1 MWSVVVGALAARRD
15 QASVVV
21 VVALMACAAAATA
34 GWYAAAAGQAV
45 AVATVENAPVEQ
57 RLVTLTRPGASPAP
71 GHDLTAAFHP
81 LEFDVVSGG
90 QVPATLRAAA
100 DASGFHSVTL
110 AHRDGVCAHLVVTG
124 DCPGEAGE
132 VLVSGTLAGALGVAT
147 GGQAHLTTAA
157 TGPAPVR
164 VVGTY
169 RTADPFDPYWGDRR
183 LTAAPPGQPA
193 PEVVFTVAAGMGD
206 DPRRAVVSTHD
217 LVVGTGAFAT
227 VDPQAL
233 SAAVQAGT
241 AQLSGQGYAVTTDL
255 PPLID
260 RVAAERRE
268 VSTGVTAGVALLLLL
283 TMVTL
288 VVIFRAAADQTRRD
302 TAWWQLRGTPAGHGW
317 AATLAPSVVPL
328 LAGAVPGTA
337 IGAAAGHVLA
347 GAGGQVTV
355 AGWRLSAVLVT
366 VTVAGAVLVAVAAQ
380 IGTLRTPARDLLRR
394 VPARRRWGRRLVDVV
409 VVVLVAA
416 AAAQAA
422 LAGGR
427 VAGVATVAPGLVGLG
442 LALVAGWA
450 LAPLAARAARWALR
464 AGHLGTALAALAV
477 ARRPGAHRLFALAA
491 AAVALLTVALTGVD
505 TATRSQW
512 QRATVQTGAAH
523 VVTVEST
530 DASRLLAAVRA
541 ADPDGREAMAVVRS
555 PAQGAGPPV
564 LAVDSAR
571 LPVVAGWRH
580 GYGGGVA
587 SVAGAL
593 RPGAPSPVTV
603 SAQRLVVEASGA
615 DPQGRPVHLRVLLRT
630 VDTGTP
636 VAPVA
641 GPLSPDR
648 AAHPVRVPECAAGCR
663 LVGFEL
669 LGTAHADGH
678 TVAPD
683 GSWVHLGRLSGDTGA
698 AGRAEVVGA
707 GLLGDAGRWRPTVGE
722 WHRGPVIEARGQGL
736 RLTRPAQTPPPPQE
750 QPLLRRDDRV
760 FLVDAPVP
768 VPVVTAGWRPPPE
781 TAAEPRLPVLGGA
794 PVPVRLVRQ
803 ADLLP
808 SLGSPGAMVD
818 LEYAVATDP
827 AAGAHGTAQVW
838 LAPDAGAAVLKRL
851 RAAGLEPVRHESAA
865 QFAGRLSADGVSAA
879 ARFQVAVGLVALLL
893 AACAVLAR
901 FTGQHAGLA
910 AERSALRGQGV
921 DDRVTRT
928 VAYAVPV
935 VLSAA
940 AVAVGVAAG
949 LVGVALARAGH
960 PGFADGWTLLP
971 LPPPHPYPVLLAA
984 LISAAVLGA
993 AAAAAAVAGRRE
1005 PAP

>member
-15 QASVVV
+15 QAG
-21 VVALMACAAAATA
+21 VVAMVALLACAAAAAA

-45 AVATVENAPVEQ
+45 AVATVENAPVGQ
-57 RLVTLTRPGASPAP
+57 RLVTLTRPGAPPAA

-90 QVPATLRAAA
+90 QVPATLRAGA
-100 DASGFHSVTL
+100 DASGFHPVTL

-124 DCPGEAGE
+124 DCPAAPGE
-132 VLVSGTLAGALGVAT
+132 VLVSGTLAGTLGVAT

-169 RTADPFDPYWGDRR
+169 RVVDPFDPYWGDRR
-183 LTAAPPGQPA
+183 LNAAVPGQPA

-206 DPRRAVVSTHD
+206 DPRRAVMSTHD
-217 LVVGTGAFAT
+217 LVVDPGAFAEA
-227 VDPQAL
+227 DPQTLA
-233 SAAVQAGT
+233 AAVQAGT
-241 AQLSGQGYAVTTDL
+241 AQLSGQGYAVTTEL
-255 PPLID
+255 PALID
-260 RVAAERRE
+260 RVAAERRQ
-268 VSTGVTAGVALLLLL
+268 VSTAVAAGVVLLLLL

-288 VVIFRAAADQTRRD
+288 MVIFRAVADQTRRD
-302 TAWWQLRGTPAGHGW
+302 AAWWQLRGAPAGHGW
-317 AATLAPSVVPL
+317 TAALAPSVVPL

-337 IGAAAGHVLA
+337 IGAAAGHALP
-347 GAGGQVTV
+347 GAGGSVTG
-355 AGWRLSAVLVT
+355 AGWRLSAVLVA
-366 VTVAGAVLVAVAAQ
+366 VTVAGAVLVAVTAQ
-380 IGTLRTPARDLLRR
+380 LGTLRTPVRDLLRR
-394 VPARRRWGRRLVDVV
+394 VPARHRWGRRLVDVV

-416 AAAQAA
+416 AVAQAL
-422 LAGGR
+422 LAGDR
-427 VAGVATVAPGLVGLG
+427 LAGVATVAPGLVGLG

-464 AGHLGTALAALAV
+464 AGHLGIALAALAV
-477 ARRPGAHRLFALAA
+477 ARRPGAHRLFALAT

-505 TATRSQW
+505 TATRGQW
-512 QRATVQTGAAH
+512 QRATVQTGAAQ
-523 VVTVEST
+523 VVTIEST
-530 DASRLLAAVRA
+530 DASRLLAAVRT
-541 ADPDGREAMAVVRS
+541 ADPDGRAAMAVVRS

-564 LAVDSAR
+564 LAVDSTR
-571 LPVVAGWRH
+571 LPVVAGWQD
-580 GYGGGVA
+580 GYGGAVA

-593 RPGAPSPVTV
+593 RPGAPPPVTV
-603 SAQRLVVEASGA
+603 RGQRLAVEASGA
-615 DPQGRPVHLRVLLRT
+615 DPQGRPVNLRVLLRT
-630 VDTGTP
+630 VGTGTP

-641 GPLSPDR
+641 GPLSPER
-648 AAHPVRVPECAAGCR
+648 AAHPVEVPECATGCR

-669 LGTAHADGH
+669 LGTARADGH

-683 GSWVHLGRLSGDTGA
+683 GSWVHVHRLSGGTA
-698 AGRAEVVGA
+698 TAEGGQVVGA
-707 GLLGDAGRWRPTVGE
+707 GLLGDAGRWRPAVGE
-722 WHRGPVIEARGQGL
+722 WQRGPVIEARGHGL

-768 VPVVTAGWRPPPE
+768 VPVVTAGWRPPAE
-781 TAAEPRLPVLGGA
+781 AAAEPRLPLLGGA
-794 PVPVRLVRQ
+794 PVPVHLASR

-838 LAPDAGAAVLKRL
+838 LAPDAPAAVLERL
-851 RAAGLEPVRHESAA
+851 QAAGLRPVRHESVA
-865 QFAGRLSADGVSAA
+865 QHAGRLAADGVSAA
-879 ARFQVAVGLVALLL
+879 ARFQVAVGLVVLLL
-893 AACAVLAR
+893 AAGAVLAR
-901 FTGQHAGLA
+901 FAGQHADLA
-910 AERSALRGQGV
+910 AERAALRGQGV
-921 DDRVTRT
+921 DARVTRT

-940 AVAVGVAAG
+940 AVATGMAAG
-949 LVGVALARAGH
+949 LVGTGLARSGH
-960 PGFADGWTLLP
+960 PGFADGWALLP

-984 LISAAVLGA
+984 LMSAVVLGA
-993 AAAAAAVAGRRE
+993 AAALAAVAARRE